1 MFNIPINKK
10 SLKILI
16 TITISIIFLI
26 VLFTLFL
33 KNKDL
38 NKLNQ
43 ASKNIVHL
51 NSSLK
56 SKEKDGTFD
65 SSSACKLLDT
75 NKSSLNKSIIN
86 LSTLK
91 LNDRNLETLKDQLY
105 DYSQLNLKL
114 YNSSLA
120 ILNNRNAENFEKLYE
135 DLIKSE
141 KDVLLATDNL
151 SKKGLVI
158 SFPKEANIFFSNIN
172 RYVNQVYKSNREK
185 DIYDEQKRDFIY
197 NMNDILNNF
206 TSLQDD
212 FRPAISKI
220 REDNRDLS
228 ILLCDINNKRSSFN
242 DIKNK
247 SYSISIPIGADKC
260 YESLEEMLNSFESY
274 INSLEN
280 NIKTEVNLPSNKKEN
295 IESLYEDT
303 YNKYSTFLECFDTF
317 KTSIY
322 SYKN

>member
-1 MFNIPINKK
+1 MFNISINKK

-16 TITISIIFLI
+16 TLTISIMFII

-65 SSSACKLLDT
+65 SSSACKLLNS
-75 NKSSLNKSIIN
+75 NKSSLDKSIAN
-86 LSTLK
+86 LNTLK
-91 LNDRNLETLKDQLY
+91 LNDKNLETLKNQLY
-105 DYSQLNLKL
+105 DYSKLNFKL

-120 ILNNRNAENFEKLYE
+120 ILNNENAENFEKLYE

-151 SKKGLVI
+151 SKKGLAI

-172 RYVNQVYKSNREK
+172 RYVNGLYKNNREK
-185 DIYDEQKRDFIY
+185 DIYDEQKRDFICT
-197 NMNDILNNF
+197 MNEILNDF
-206 TSLQDD
+206 TSLQED

-247 SYSISIPIGADKC
+247 SYSVSIPVGTDKC

-274 INSLEN
+274 INSFERN
-280 NIKTEVNLPSNKKEN
+280 VKTEFNLSSNKKDN

-303 YNKYSTFLECFDTF
+303 SNKYLDFLECLDTF